1 MADLLQAIPQLATVP
16 QCAHPAYQA
25 LSAAG
30 CGPDLKCI
38 CANVK
43 LFATLQSVFAVSPC
57 SPSEAKDAM
66 VNIREICSAAVPWL
80 NHNRGNEVVG
90 AVVALTVLAT
100 TAVVLRFLARHMT
113 RTSYGLDDWLMLF
126 ALIWLYG
133 LSSVFLYGVHSGL
146 GRHTLMLDLDQVIN
160 FGKAFFVT
168 TCVFPV
174 ACAALKFSILIF
186 YHRIF
191 PFRKFTISCIGIG
204 FVVIA
209 WFIAF
214 IVASFLS
221 CRPLAYYWDKS
232 IAGGHCINLV
242 HVSFYITSPPDIL
255 TNFAILA
262 LPLPW
267 LWNLQMQLQRKVV
280 VICIFIL
287 GSFAAFGSVVR
298 IPLMHRLEI
307 DDATYSSVS
316 ASLWLDVEIA
326 IGIVSG
332 SLPLMRPLFTHP
344 STSRILSRF
353 SRSRVSTDSER
364 LPDGQQ
370 PSDRVSSSR
379 SKWLHSSGVYAGGG
393 KQQQQ
398 QGQKSWWDQ
407 SLSTK
412 AFGSRL
418 EGAEAER
425 RSVKDMV
432 PMGRIQVRHD
442 LEWGEQGRPVTR

>member
-1 MADLLQAIPQLATVP
+1 MIQ
-16 QCAHPAYQA
+16 
-25 LSAAG
+25 
-30 CGPDLKCI
+30 
-38 CANVK
+38 
-43 LFATLQSVFAVSPC
+43 
-57 SPSEAKDAM
+57 
-66 VNIREICSAAVPWL
+66 
-80 NHNRGNEVVG
+80 
-90 AVVALTVLAT
+90 
-100 TAVVLRFLARHMT
+100 
-113 RTSYGLDDWLMLF
+113 
-126 ALIWLYG
+126 
-133 LSSVFLYGVHSGL
+133 
-146 GRHTLMLDLDQVIN
+146 
-160 FGKAFFVT
+160 AFFVT

-287 GSFAAFGSVVR
+287 GSLYVRTPDFSAVCGTNAIACSAAFGSVVR

-307 DDATYSSVS
+307 DDATCEFQPRSIAFVFPFPFGETFCL
-316 ASLWLDVEIA
+316 ATENIPILAPTDHLFANRSL
-326 IGIVSG
+326 
-332 SLPLMRPLFTHP
+332 LPIRP
-344 STSRILSRF
+344 S
-353 SRSRVSTDSER
+353 
-364 LPDGQQ
+364 
-370 PSDRVSSSR
+370 
-379 SKWLHSSGVYAGGG
+379 
-393 KQQQQ
+393 
-398 QGQKSWWDQ
+398 
-407 SLSTK
+407 
-412 AFGSRL
+412 
-418 EGAEAER
+418 
-425 RSVKDMV
+425 
-432 PMGRIQVRHD
+432 
-442 LEWGEQGRPVTR
+442 

>member
-1 MADLLQAIPQLATVP
+1 M
-16 QCAHPAYQA
+16 
-25 LSAAG
+25 
-30 CGPDLKCI
+30 
-38 CANVK
+38 
-43 LFATLQSVFAVSPC
+43 FATLQSVFAVSPC
-57 SPSEAKDAM
+57 SPSEAKGKSFTFGSITSVRERWLITLQSDAM
-66 VNIREICSAAVPWL
+66 VNTREICSAAVPWL

-90 AVVALTVLAT
+90 AVGALTVLAT

-126 ALIWLYG
+126 ALVSA
-133 LSSVFLYGVHSGL
+133 SSLA
-146 GRHTLMLDLDQVIN
+146 
-160 FGKAFFVT
+160 AFFVT

-262 LPLPW
+262 LPIPW

-287 GSFAAFGSVVR
+287 GSLYARTPDFSAVCGTNAIACSAAFGSVVR
-298 IPLMHRLEI
+298 IPLMHKLEI

-353 SRSRVSTDSER
+353 SRSRVSTGSER

-379 SKWLHSSGVYAGGG
+379 SKGLHSSGVYAGGG

-407 SLSTK
+407 SVSTK

-442 LEWGEQGRPVTR
+442 LEWGEQGRAVSR